1 MKIKTYVV
9 LILIVAVIAV
19 DVVTAQETIQI
30 CDTVN
35 LITPAATVTP
45 NAQVGICQLG
55 APPRVCW
62 RTSFNICWQYMN
74 LNPAPLDRGYFKL
87 ESLYP
92 CYRCLEDCSAN
103 GSCSYLPIVFK
114 NYGDGD

>member
-1 MKIKTYVV
+1 MLV
-9 LILIVAVIAV
+9 LILIVGAIAV
-19 DVVTAQETIQI
+19 DVVTAQPSIQI
-30 CDTVN
+30 CGDVAV
-35 LITPAATVTP
+35 ITPAAATVTP
-45 NAQVGICQLG
+45 NAQTGICQLG
-55 APPRVCW
+55 SSPLVCW
-62 RTSFNICWQYMN
+62 YTSFNICWQYIN
-74 LNPAPLDRGYFKL
+74 VNEAPLDRGYFKL